1 MQYEIGMGVR
11 CADGDAGEVLALVMN
26 PLHRTL
32 AHLAVGDEHAPT
44 EARLVP
50 VELVGA
56 VSGGVVEL
64 TITLEE
70 LARLPEFHDVEFIP
84 YVGVGDPSAT
94 LAWPYYGTPSE
105 IPAVVDQV
113 PAGEVEIRRG
123 DSVQASDGGI
133 GHVEGLVADAEGL
146 ITHVLLQEG
155 HLWKKKEVAIPMGSV
170 EKIDAEGIHLR
181 LSKHEVGELPEIGA
195 SPA

>member
-11 CADGDAGEVLALVMN
+11 CSDGEAGEILALVTN
-26 PLHRTL
+26 PLHRRL
-32 AHLAVGDEHAPT
+32 AHVAVGDEHEPT

-50 VELVGA
+50 VELVES
-56 VSGGVVEL
+56 VSGGVVQL
-64 TITLEE
+64 TVTREE
-70 LARLPEFHDVEFIP
+70 LAGLPEFHDVEFVP
-84 YVGVGDPSAT
+84 YLGAGDPSAT

-105 IPAVVDQV
+105 IPAVVDRV

-123 DSVQASDGGI
+123 DHVQASDGGI
-133 GHVEGLVADAEGL
+133 GHVEGLVADADGL

-155 HLWKKKEVAIPMGSV
+155 HLWTKREVAIPVGSV
-170 EKIDAEGIHLR
+170 EKIDADGIHLR

-195 SPA
+195 RPA